1 MANDLLKKK
10 LLATTL
16 FASVAGGMWTGAALA
31 QDAPDEDD
39 AVTVIEEVDEED
51 EARQERVVVTGSRIA
66 RDEFSSASPLQ
77 VIDGEVSRDLG
88 LIDASDLLGQTTVV
102 QGQQTTTGL
111 STSAGLLTD
120 SGPGSATA
128 SLRGLDAG
136 RTLVLINGRR
146 LAPAGVRGAPSAP
159 DLNLIPG
166 SLIERVDV
174 LLDGASSVY
183 GSDAVAGVVNYI
195 LRDDFD
201 GLQLDAFVT
210 DPEFSNNGGRQQV
223 YSATF
228 GISNDRGFATF
239 AGEYSRTEGFRFRD
253 VGSFYEPYAGTCQ
266 STYVQGASGE
276 IYDACGGSFGAG
288 AVSQTPLG
296 FLGYDPINGGDA
308 DLPFGFFRI
317 PVTADLLSPDSV
329 NGQALL
335 LFPEELN
342 QSIAPDFQRF
352 SLYST
357 GEYNLNTYGDM
368 TAYYEASHAVRETS
382 NNTSGQ
388 GRVRFTADYALNP
401 FDGFGGTLY
410 FNNRF
415 ETSTEV
421 AQTRLIGGLKGD
433 LPFIDDFGSLKNWGY
448 DVYASYSRSNGDDSI
463 SGIPYFP
470 RLEQTLANTTV
481 DPITGDSSC
490 LPRGVTGEG
499 QTVNCR
505 PLDFF
510 TPEFILT
517 GRFAD
522 EADNEYFFPNRI
534 TNTIVEQIVYSGF
547 LSGDVYELPAG
558 PIGAVIGGELREDRI
573 ETRTDA
579 GTAGGEF
586 FGFSSDPG
594 SNGERT
600 LIEAFGEIE
609 VPIFKD
615 QPFAQD
621 LSVNLAARYTSE
633 NNFGE
638 ETTYRIQGN
647 YAPVDWFRLRGS
659 FGTSY
664 RAPNVGEQFGGRVVG
679 FGNPND
685 PCRTPGLTVPFTD
698 FDNDPSTPDTRNY
711 DPNLEN
717 RTQTV
722 LDNCTNGG
730 GPFGLAPTDPTNLG
744 IGGLG
749 TTNPVFFGSP
759 TQVASGSNPNLEA
772 ETSEAIAAGIVF
784 EQPWTDAFDLRLSVS
799 YYDIEIIDEVANLT
813 AADIVAACY
822 NSVGLVDP
830 QCQFITR
837 TPRVA
842 GDETSGEITFVEALN
857 QNLDQRNTRG
867 VDYNLEVDYD
877 FNIPQLEGEINYSF
891 IGRAT
896 NTLEQIA
903 LEAIVGGFDE
913 NDNLGEYGNPE
924 WRLNLTNIVQY
935 NDWSVLWQSRYI
947 DSMIED
953 NIEDQRNEPTTSFF
967 SPCVQAGDTPC
978 LQFDDLDEYWVH
990 DMSVRYET
998 GTWVL
1003 RGGVSNIFDEA
1014 PPLTTNNDVSNL
1026 AGIGYDLGG
1035 RTLFFN
1041 VTKAF

>member
-10 LLATTL
+10 LFATTL
-16 FASVAGGMWTGAALA
+16 LAGLAGGLWAGAAIA
-31 QDAPDEDD
+31 QETDDE
-39 AVTVIEEVDEED
+39 AVTVIEEVDEDD
-51 EARQERVVVTGSRIA
+51 EARQDKIVVTGSRIA

-77 VIDGEVSRDLG
+77 VIDGEVARDLG
-88 LIDASDLLGQTTVV
+88 LVDAADLLSQTTVV

-128 SLRGLDAG
+128 GLRGLDPG

-166 SLIERVDV
+166 SLVERVDV

-195 LRDDFD
+195 LRSDFD

-210 DPEFSNNGGRQQV
+210 DPELRGNGGQQQV

-228 GISNDRGFATF
+228 GVSSDRGFASF
-239 AGEYSRTEGFRFRD
+239 AAEFSQVQGFKQGD
-253 VGSFYEPYAGTCQ
+253 LGSFYEPYAGGCQ
-266 STYVQGASGE
+266 STYVQGASGTV
-276 IYDACGGSFGAG
+276 YDACNGFFGAG
-288 AVSQTPLG
+288 AVSQTPIG
-296 FLGYDPINGGDA
+296 FLGFDPNGGDP

-317 PVTADLLSPDSV
+317 PISADLLTPDSP

-342 QSIAPDFQRF
+342 ANIAPNFQRLT
-352 SLYST
+352 LYST

-368 TAYYEASHAVRETS
+368 TAYYEASHALRETTNS
-382 NNTSGQ
+382 TSGQ
-388 GRVRFTADYALNP
+388 GRVRFTDTYALNP
-401 FDGFGGTLY
+401 FGFGGTLY
-410 FNNRF
+410 FNNQF
-415 ETSTEV
+415 DTFTEV

-433 LPFIDDFGSLKNWGY
+433 LPFMDNLGTLKNWGY

-463 SGIPYFP
+463 RGIPYFP
-470 RLEQTLANTTV
+470 RLEQTLANTVV
-481 DPITGDSSC
+481 DPVTGDASC
-490 LPRGVTGEG
+490 TSRTVTGEG
-499 QTVNCR
+499 QTIDCR
-505 PLDFF
+505 PLNFWD
-510 TPEFILT
+510 PLFILT

-522 EADNEYFFPNRI
+522 PADNEYFFPNRI
-534 TNTIVEQIVYSGF
+534 TNTVVEQVTYSGY
-547 LSGDVYELPAG
+547 LSGELYDLPAG
-558 PIGAVIGGELREDRI
+558 PLAAVIGAEVREDII
-573 ETRTDA
+573 ETRTDV

-594 SNGERT
+594 SNGDRM
-600 LIEAFGEIE
+600 LVEAFGEIE
-609 VPIFKD
+609 IPIFKD
-615 QPFAQD
+615 KPFAKE
-621 LSVNLAARYTSE
+621 LSLNLAGRYTNES
-633 NNFGE
+633 NFGSE
-638 ETTYRIQGN
+638 STYRIQGQ
-647 YAPVDWFRLRGS
+647 YAPVEWLRARAS

-679 FGNPND
+679 FGNPAD
-685 PCRTPGLTVPFTD
+685 PCRTPGLTVPFGD
-698 FDNDPSTPDTRNY
+698 YDNDPGTPDTREY
-711 DPNLEN
+711 QPNLEN
-717 RTQTV
+717 RTQVV
-722 LDNCTNGG
+722 LDNCLNGG
-730 GPFGLAPTDPTNLG
+730 GPFNIPATNPFNLG

-759 TQVASGSNPNLEA
+759 TQVASGSNPNLRA
-772 ETSEAIAAGIVF
+772 ETSEALAGGIVF
-784 EQPWTDAFDLRLSVS
+784 EQHWFDEFEFRFSAP

-822 NSVGLVDP
+822 NSVGLTDP
-830 QCQFITR
+830 QCAFVTR
-837 TPRVA
+837 SPRVP
-842 GDETSGEITFVEALN
+842 GDETTGEITFVEALN
-857 QNLDQRNTRG
+857 QNLDQRTTRG
-867 VDYNLEVDYD
+867 VDYNVEFDYD
-877 FNIPQLEGEINYSF
+877 FNIPQLEGEIGYSF

-896 NTLEQIA
+896 NTLEQVA
-903 LEAIVGGFDE
+903 LEAIVGGFDV

-924 WRLNLTNIVQY
+924 WRLNLTNIVSY
-935 NDWSVLWQSRYI
+935 DDWSFLWQSRYI

-953 NIEDQRNEPTTSFF
+953 NIAAQRNEQTTSFF
-967 SPCVQAGDTPC
+967 SPCVQAGDGPC

-1003 RGGVSNIFDEA
+1003 RGGISNVFDDQ
-1014 PPLTTNNDVSNL
+1014 PPLTTNNGLNL
-1026 AGIGYDLGG
+1026 LGGIGYDLGG
-1035 RTLFFN
+1035 RTVFLN